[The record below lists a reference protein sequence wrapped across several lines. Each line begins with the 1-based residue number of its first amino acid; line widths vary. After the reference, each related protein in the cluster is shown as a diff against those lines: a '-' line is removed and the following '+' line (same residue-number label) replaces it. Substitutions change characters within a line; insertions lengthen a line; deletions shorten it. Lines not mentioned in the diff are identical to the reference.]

1 MDVICMW
8 KILLPFKFDICSGVE
23 LKEIIYG
30 DDFTTE
36 CQMLILNMEGQPLD
50 GVLQSN
56 GGVRALSQ
64 RDINRIIEDVNIQEK
79 NITDEFFRMA
89 FCFLENGYF
98 EMSIMNLSMAFES
111 LIKTLVFS
119 HGILVQDL
127 KGKGFLE
134 KFFHDGLKL
143 VKGASLKE
151 SEPNYYETLS
161 IIFDARNEIA
171 HGGRLQNVEYF
182 EELNFYD
189 VYNAVDDL
197 IDDSEE
203 IICWILSL

>member
-23 LKEIIYG
+23 LKEIING

-89 FCFLENGYF
+89 FCFLENG
-98 EMSIMNLSMAFES
+98 MS
-111 LIKTLVFS
+111 LIK
-119 HGILVQDL
+119 
-127 KGKGFLE
+127 
-134 KFFHDGLKL
+134 
-143 VKGASLKE
+143 
-151 SEPNYYETLS
+151 
-161 IIFDARNEIA
+161 
-171 HGGRLQNVEYF
+171 
-182 EELNFYD
+182 
-189 VYNAVDDL
+189 
-197 IDDSEE
+197 
-203 IICWILSL
+203 